1 MWWLPTLVFLGA
13 LLFDMVPFPFAPAFT
28 IMVFLHLVFQL
39 DLRLVIVFGVAGSVL
54 VRFILFLYAP
64 LMAKKYLKFSK
75 NEDIQFLGDK
85 MKENKWKGQIVIPAY
100 SLPPIPTKP
109 LFQGQVFQL

>member
-1 MWWLPTLVFLGA
+1 
-13 LLFDMVPFPFAPAFT
+13 
-28 IMVFLHLVFQL
+28 
-39 DLRLVIVFGVAGSVL
+39 
-54 VRFILFLYAP
+54 
-64 LMAKKYLKFSK
+64 MAKKYLKFSK